1 MNLIFVISLLLTYSL
16 AAQTVRICL
25 VEQQSKLSL
34 EFSGNFIL
42 EGEDA
47 KYLFNQLNTPLSIRS
62 ENDMVWIEAA
72 GDYSRA
78 LKYKQGAPL
87 RFIAHPNNP
96 NGFITIGSKIKE
108 HGPLK
113 IYLNDEGKFQLV
125 VERNLEE
132 YLKYVV
138 PHEILASRDVDKA
151 AIKAQTVAARTYV
164 MAHLK
169 PDNYFD
175 VYADVRDQMYV
186 SANEPNQ
193 LVLDCIHETKAEVL
207 TFENKLIPARFCS
220 SLGGVQEKPLYL
232 SSSEAP
238 VSYMTIGTKVVG
250 TLSPHFRWERVFT
263 PTELHAKLRAWFPN
277 EDYNT
282 DSLTEISLSIEINE
296 RSVSGRTTELM
307 VKTKQFSRELK
318 GLDIRRFFSQDGKIL
333 PSNLFVLVQENNV
346 LKIQGGGNGHGLGM
360 GQWEAMEL
368 SRDGLNY
375 QEILAFFYPQSII
388 GILK

>member
-1 MNLIFVISLLLTYSL
+1 M
-16 AAQTVRICL
+16 RICL
-25 VEQQSKLSL
+25 VEQESKLSL

-62 ENDMVWIEAA
+62 ENNVVWIEAA

-78 LKYKQGAPL
+78 LKYKEGSPL

-96 NGFITIGSKIKE
+96 NGYIKIGSQIKE
-108 HGPLK
+108 RGPVHV
-113 IYLNDEGKFQLV
+113 YLNEDGKFQLV
-125 VERNLEE
+125 VERDLET

-138 PHEILASRDVDKA
+138 PHEILAFKNEDKA
-151 AIKAQTVAARTYV
+151 AIQAQTVAARTYV

-169 PDNYFD
+169 PDNNFD

-193 LVLDCIHETKAEVL
+193 LVLDCINETKAEVL
-207 TFENKLIPARFCS
+207 TYENKLIPARFCS
-220 SLGGVQEKPLYL
+220 SLGGIQEKPLYL

-238 VSYMTIGTKVVG
+238 VAYMTIGTKVVG
-250 TLSPHFRWERVFT
+250 KLSPHFRWERIFSAI
-263 PTELHAKLRAWFPN
+263 ELHKKLRAWFPD
-277 EDYNT
+277 EDFPR
-282 DSLTEISLSIEINE
+282 DSLTEILFSVEINE
-296 RSVSGRTTELM
+296 RSESGRTSELTIQ
-307 VKTKQFSRELK
+307 TKQFSRVLK
-318 GLDIRRFFSQDGKIL
+318 GLNIRRFFSQDGKIL
-333 PSNLFVLVQENNV
+333 PSNLFVLIQEDNT
-346 LKIQGGGNGHGLGM
+346 LKIHGGGNGHGLGM

-368 SRDGLNY
+368 SRDGLSY